1 VCGITGFIDA
11 AGGIAPVNVSDV
23 ISRMTGSLAHRGP
36 DGSGTWISADRAVAF
51 GHRRLSIVDLS
62 ERGAQPALAREGGH
76 ALVFNG
82 EIYNFREVARELGVA
97 DEIHG
102 DTELMLRA
110 FQRWGCREAVPHF
123 AGMFAFAYFDQGA
136 NEVWLGRD
144 RFGEKPLYYSL
155 RGEQLVFA
163 SELKALRGFPGL
175 PWEIDPI
182 SVERFLRFGF
192 VPGPATIYAGVSKL
206 PPGQLLRIRLGQSG
220 LRHEFFPYW
229 SLGEVATRGLANRGA
244 GTHFVERGRELLRG
258 LVNEYAQA
266 DVPVGTFLSGGI
278 DSSLITALLKEGRA
292 GKLSTFTIGFSQAD
306 FDEAPA
312 ARAVARHL
320 GTEHHEAYVSAED
333 ALGVIEQL
341 PEIYDEPFADS
352 SQIPTFLVSRLAQG
366 QVKVAL
372 SGDGGDEIFAG
383 YNRHF
388 LGSTAWKYLAPLPAA
403 LRGLIAGALA
413 RMPAHVRGS
422 ALRGAYRLVGKSA
435 PLHAADKID
444 KLFSCLAA
452 RDLEALYLD
461 LVSIEKNP
469 ARFLAGGA
477 IAAGATLAAECG
489 SRDPLFV
496 MQYLDSVFY
505 LPGDILT
512 KVDRASMAVGLEVR
526 CPFLDHRLTDFA
538 WSLPNHWRVSG
549 GRGKV
554 LLRELLA
561 SYVPESLW
569 NRPKSGFAIPMET
582 WLRGPLRPWA
592 EDLLSG
598 TAAEGTLNMAEVRRE
613 WASFVAGRGEA
624 KYSLW
629 NLLILLQW
637 LEHGASAVF
646 YRPKREVIGG
656 AGKI

>member
-1 VCGITGFIDA
+1 MCGITGFIDA
-11 AGGIAPVNVSDV
+11 AGEIHAANIGEV
-23 ISRMTGSLAHRGP
+23 ITRMTGSLAHRGP
-36 DGSGTWISADRAVAF
+36 DGSGIWVSPDHAVAF

-62 ERGAQPALAREGGH
+62 DRGAQPALAREGGH
-76 ALVFNG
+76 VLVFNG
-82 EIYNFREVARELGVA
+82 EIYNFREVARELGLENEV
-97 DEIHG
+97 HG
-102 DTELMLRA
+102 DTELMVRA
-110 FQRWGCREAVPHF
+110 FQRWGCREAVTHF
-123 AGMFAFAYFDQGA
+123 AGMFAFAYFDQA
-136 NEVWLGRD
+136 AREVWLGRD

-155 RGEQLVFA
+155 RGDQLVFA

-206 PPGQLLRIRLGQSG
+206 PPGQLLRIHLGQPK
-220 LRHEFFPYW
+220 LRPDFFPYW
-229 SLGEVATRGLANRGA
+229 SLGDVASRGVANREA
-244 GTHFVERGRELLRG
+244 GTNFVERGRDLLRG
-258 LVNEYAQA
+258 LVSEYAQA

-278 DSSLITALLKEGRA
+278 DSSLITALLKETRA
-292 GKLSTFTIGFSQAD
+292 GKVSTFTIGFSQAD

-320 GTEHHEAYVSAED
+320 CTDHHEAYVTAED
-333 ALGVIEQL
+333 ALGVIERL

-388 LGSTAWKYLAPLPAA
+388 LGSTAWKYLAPLPAP
-403 LRGLIAGALA
+403 LRGAIASALA
-413 RMPAHVRGS
+413 RVPLGVRTS
-422 ALRGAYRLVGKSA
+422 ALRGAYRLAGKV
-435 PLHAADKID
+435 PPRQAADKIE
-444 KLFSCLAA
+444 KLLSCLAA

-461 LVSIEKNP
+461 LVSVEKNP
-469 ARFLAGGA
+469 GRFLAGGA
-477 IAAGATLAAECG
+477 NGAGATLAAECG

-538 WSLPNHWRVSG
+538 WSLPNQWRVSQG
-549 GRGKV
+549 KGKV

-561 SYVPESLW
+561 GYVPHHLW
-569 NRPKSGFAIPMET
+569 DRPKSGFAIPMET
-582 WLRGPLRPWA
+582 WLRGPLGPWA
-592 EDLLSG
+592 EDVLSG
-598 TAAEGTLNMAEVRRE
+598 TAAEGVLNMAEVRRE
-613 WASFVAGRGEA
+613 WARFIAGNGDA
-624 KYSLW
+624 KYPLW
-629 NLLILLQW
+629 NLLVLVQW
-637 LEHGASAVF
+637 MEHGSSCTS
-646 YRPKREVIGG
+646 
-656 AGKI
+656 